1 MAMHAYRFHSIEAD
15 GPWTSEPFPAAER
28 RHIVQG
34 VIGGFLSGRP
44 RWATDIDG
52 TFIYGLDAK
61 GKEMKAAPVH
71 HATMKTVKTV
81 TVTAKKKSPAQLQRE
96 IDEAL
101 AGKSGRPVHA
111 TREVPTSFEE
121 AKAEGALIE
130 QEEKAAGEALQ
141 LFPRPMGLIPDAVR
155 ATPEYRTAKSRFDKA
170 FARLRA
176 FNGIFVKRFAKE
188 LRAERAERTR
198 AREQRSGHAAKK
210 RSTQARVVG
219 KHGLGTADVRTGEGA
234 YWIVTVPTGYRVDY
248 KPWGP
253 SSEVDLGTFKAR
265 TKARAKITAH
275 ARSVGAM
282 IVS

>member
-28 RHIVQG
+28 RHIIQG

-101 AGKSGRPVHA
+101 AGKGAAASEGLTPAQRAYVVLFEQDVNNHPDAYKAEVRANPGKAAIRTIDGLDDEDVRQFTRDLRDEIKLVERTSRSRAGHA
-111 TREVPTSFEE
+111 T
-121 AKAEGALIE
+121 
-130 QEEKAAGEALQ
+130 
-141 LFPRPMGLIPDAVR
+141 
-155 ATPEYRTAKSRFDKA
+155 
-170 FARLRA
+170 
-176 FNGIFVKRFAKE
+176 
-188 LRAERAERTR
+188 
-198 AREQRSGHAAKK
+198 KK
-210 RSTQARVVG
+210 RASQPRVVG

-275 ARSVGAM
+275 ARSVGAA